1 MDIVRTVWDF
11 IQNQALGMQWLQ
23 TLIGDFLTACG
34 LDVTT
39 RLGGSLW
46 FFLYDLNQNHGAVG
60 VLILLI
66 SYIQS
71 SLPPERMP
79 PDFGPVSRGGGR
91 T

>member
-11 IQNQALGMQWLQ
+11 IQNKVLGMQWLQ

-46 FFLYDLNQNHGAVG
+46 FFY
-60 VLILLI
+60 
-66 SYIQS
+66 
-71 SLPPERMP
+71 
-79 PDFGPVSRGGGR
+79 
-91 T
+91 TT